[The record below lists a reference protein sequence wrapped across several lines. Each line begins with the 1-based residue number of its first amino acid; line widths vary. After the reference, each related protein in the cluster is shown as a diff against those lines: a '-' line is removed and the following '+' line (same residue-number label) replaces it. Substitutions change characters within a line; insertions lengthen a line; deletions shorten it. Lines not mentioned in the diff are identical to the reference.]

1 MRNQFYLSIKE
12 WNENFIDL
20 DVNFTFPLEVSNG
33 RFKDRI
39 EVNVKN
45 PSLFVSEASKMPLDK
60 KFTKLVKEIPA

>member
-1 MRNQFYLSIKE
+1 MSIKE
-12 WNENFIDL
+12 WEQNFIDL

-33 RFKDRI
+33 KFKDRI

-45 PSLFVSEASKMPLDK
+45 PSMFISEASKMQLDK